1 MSAYRKHAC
10 HECGRHIEYPEEM
23 FGQAVNCPACARE
36 TTLGE
41 VYPDAP
47 SAVSYLPP
55 GEISPPA
62 PVVVEFF
69 VTREGKEFGP
79 YSLEDVQGYLETGF
93 LKSIDLGW
101 CDGMQDWKP
110 INTIEGVIKAKNTGR
125 PPPPRPVTPQSE
137 LPLGQISSQGY
148 GFAYSIVVLVLS
160 VVDVA
165 VGSAGNNKGV
175 PWQVYWLGYG
185 LIHFVEKKSM
195 KDPSLLPSGWW
206 TAFVPMY
213 LYRRAKALR
222 QPLTSL
228 WVFFLLLGLPFAGVF
243 LSALGE
249 ELQSESRT
257 SKGQTESANAAP
269 PMPTPPATPPPIDAV
284 DNLLVSEGKQ
294 ADELIEQ
301 IKSTQNAV
309 SASWNKGIR
318 GAIGGPAQLAMI
330 RDQIVPVVRETKNR
344 IEQFRPKSA
353 KLQPV
358 RAAMLELVQ
367 FDFTS
372 WIGVNNAGAADNWIV
387 ARGLFDR
394 MEIDRAVHA
403 RKLQSAIDSAVG
415 N

>member
-1 MSAYRKHAC
+1 MR
-10 HECGRHIEYPEEM
+10 
-23 FGQAVNCPACARE
+23 
-36 TTLGE
+36 
-41 VYPDAP
+41 
-47 SAVSYLPP
+47 P

-62 PVVVEFF
+62 PQLVEFF

-79 YSLEDVQGYLETGF
+79 YTLEDVQGYLETGF
-93 LKSIDLGW
+93 LKPNDLGW
-101 CDGMQDWKP
+101 CEGMQDWKP
-110 INTIEGVIKAKNTGR
+110 LNTIEGIIAAKTTGR
-125 PPPPRPVTPQSE
+125 PPPPRPATPKSE
-137 LPLGQISSQGY
+137 LPHGQISSQGF
-148 GFAYSIVVLVLS
+148 GFAYSGIVLVLS

-165 VGSAGNNKGV
+165 VSSASNNKGV

-185 LIHFVEKKSM
+185 LIHYVESKTM
-195 KDPSLLPSGWW
+195 KDSSLLPSGWW
-206 TAFVPMY
+206 TAFVPVY

-222 QPLTSL
+222 QPLTSF
-228 WVFFLLLGLPFAGVF
+228 WVFCLLLGSMVGLAFAGPF
-243 LSALGE
+243 LSKM
-249 ELQSESRT
+249 
-257 SKGQTESANAAP
+257 SKGIPNESGTSTGQIESANAAP
-269 PMPTPPATPPPIDAV
+269 PIPSQPATPPPMDAV
-284 DNLLVSEGKQ
+284 DNLLVSEAKQ

-301 IKSTQNAV
+301 IKSTQDAV
-309 SASWNKGIR
+309 RASWNKGIR
-318 GAIGGPAQLAMI
+318 GAIGGSAQLAMI

-403 RKLQSAIDSAVG
+403 RKLQSEIDSALG

>member
-1 MSAYRKHAC
+1 
-10 HECGRHIEYPEEM
+10 M
-23 FGQAVNCPACARE
+23 FGQTVSCPHCAKE

-41 VYPDAP
+41 VYPNAP
-47 SAVSYLPP
+47 SAVSYHHP

-62 PVVVEFF
+62 PALVEFF

-93 LKSIDLGW
+93 LKSSDLGW

-110 INTIEGVIKAKNTGR
+110 LNTIEGVIKQKNTGR
-125 PPPPRPVTPQSE
+125 PPPPRPVTPKSE
-137 LPLGQISSQGY
+137 LPHGQISSQGY

-165 VGSAGNNKGV
+165 VSSTGNNKGV
-175 PWQVYWLGYG
+175 PWQVYGVGYWI
-185 LIHFVEKKSM
+185 IHYSERKSM

-206 TAFVPMY
+206 MAFVPMY

-222 QPLTSL
+222 QPLTSF
-228 WVFFLLLGLPFAGVF
+228 WVFTLLLCSMVGLAFAGAF
-243 LSALGE
+243 LTEMSKGIPN
-249 ELQSESRT
+249 ESGA
-257 SKGQTESANAAP
+257 SKGQIESASAAP
-269 PMPTPPATPPPIDAV
+269 PRPSPPATPPPMDAV

-301 IKSTQNAV
+301 IKSTEDAV
-309 SASWNKGIR
+309 RASWNKGIR
-318 GAIGGPAQLAMI
+318 GAIGGSAQLAMI
-330 RDQIVPVVRETKNR
+330 RDQIVPVVRETKKR
-344 IEQFRPKSA
+344 IEQFQPRSA
-353 KLQPV
+353 KLKPV

>member
-1 MSAYRKHAC
+1 
-10 HECGRHIEYPEEM
+10 M
-23 FGQAVNCPACARE
+23 FGQTVSCPHCAKE

-41 VYPDAP
+41 VYPNAP
-47 SAVSYLPP
+47 SALSYLPP
-55 GEISPPA
+55 GEISPPS
-62 PVVVEFF
+62 PHLVEFF
-69 VTREGKEFGP
+69 VTREGEKFGP
-79 YSLEDVQGYLETGF
+79 YSLEDVQGHLETGF
-93 LKSIDLGW
+93 LKSSDLGW

-110 INTIEGVIKAKNTGR
+110 LNTIEGVIKQKNTGR
-125 PPPPRPVTPQSE
+125 LPPPRPVTPKSE
-137 LPLGQISSQGY
+137 LPHGQISSQGY

-160 VVDVA
+160 VVDFA
-165 VGSAGNNKGV
+165 VGSAGNNKSV

-185 LIHFVEKKSM
+185 LIHYAERKSM

-206 TAFVPMY
+206 TAFVPVY

-222 QPLTSL
+222 QPLTSF
-228 WVFFLLLGLPFAGVF
+228 WIFTLLLCSMVGLAFVGSF
-243 LSALGE
+243 LSEMSKGT
-249 ELQSESRT
+249 QSESGT
-257 SKGQTESANAAP
+257 SKGQIESGKVAP
-269 PMPTPPATPPPIDAV
+269 AMPSPPAMPPRMAV
-284 DNLLVSEGKQ
+284 VDSLLVAEAKQ

-301 IKSTQNAV
+301 IKSTQDAV
-309 SASWNKGIR
+309 SASWNRGIR

-358 RAAMLELVQ
+358 RTAMLELVQ

-372 WIGVNNAGAADNWIV
+372 WIGVNNAGAAGNWIV